1 MYSPSLESGKF
12 AKQPAPED
20 NPLTPEQW
28 REQAGELLD
37 QNSMENEL
45 FALGGGAVLTPGLMQ
60 AVPTIAATGS
70 RLNELARLGLGGAR
84 FLGAPA
90 LAYTIAD
97 TGYDIVDGVFDH
109 IEEESDKAKQKQR
122 DNYKKREEVMPGV
135 VGVNDNPL
143 VVEKSVTMEF
153 TPMPMEEFMPQKE
166 EEDFESRL
174 LELENLEPFK

>member
-12 AKQPAPED
+12 TKQPAPED

-28 REQAGELLD
+28 REQAGELVD
-37 QNSMENEL
+37 RNSMEQEL
-45 FALGGGAVLTPGLMQ
+45 FNLGGSAVLTPALME
-60 AVPTIAATGS
+60 AVPKIAATGS

-84 FLGAPA
+84 FLGAPG

-97 TGYDIVDGVFDH
+97 SGYEIVDGVFDH

-122 DNYKKREEVMPGV
+122 DNYEKREEMMPGV

-153 TPMPMEEFMPQKE
+153 TPMPMEEFMPQP
-166 EEDFESRL
+166 DFESKL

>member
-12 AKQPAPED
+12 TKQPAPED

-37 QNSMENEL
+37 QNSMEQEL
-45 FALGGGAVLTPGLMQ
+45 FNLGGMSVLTPALME
-60 AVPTIAATGS
+60 AVPKIASTGS

-97 TGYDIVDGVFDH
+97 SGYEFVDGVFDH

-122 DNYKKREEVMPGV
+122 DNYEKREEMMPGV

-153 TPMPMEEFMPQKE
+153 TPMPMEQFVPQE
-166 EEDFESRL
+166 EEDL
-174 LELENLEPFK
+174 DTILQELENLEPFK